1 MTNTA
6 FKQIRSGLARRL
18 LNSKVI
24 IAFVMVILLFVVG
37 EIITPGFTSFSHVMT
52 VLQAAFFLGLMALG
66 QTVVV
71 LSGKEGL
78 DLSVGSTMTVGVL
91 LGAAV
96 IQGQNANVVP
106 AILLVIAAGF
116 MLGAVNGLGVAYLEI
131 APLIMTLTWG
141 IVIEGALLAITRG
154 HYPGKASPAL
164 EALGRGSLS
173 FPVGGWLVQ
182 IPWVLIIWIGVIL
195 VVSFTLTRTSTGFVL
210 YGVGANDRAAEL
222 LGIRTRRVRII
233 AYGMSGTLS
242 ALSGILLLGY
252 VQNPDIALSGRY
264 VLLSVIAVIIGG
276 ISFGGGAGSYLGAV
290 AGAIFM
296 QTLLSILVTLKI
308 GDGLRGVITGL
319 VLLLLLFAYTRRVR
333 R

>member
-1 MTNTA
+1 MTGTA
-6 FKQIRSGLARRL
+6 AVSRRL
-18 LNSKVI
+18 LRRVLNNKVI
-24 IAFVMVILLFVVG
+24 IAFAMVVLLFVVG
-37 EIITPGFTSFSHVMT
+37 EIVTPGFISLSHVMT
-52 VLQAAFFLGLMALG
+52 VLQAAFFLGLLALG

-71 LSGKEGL
+71 LSGREGL
-78 DLSVGSTMTVGVL
+78 DLSVGATMTVGVL
-91 LGAAV
+91 LGAAI

-106 AILLVIAAGF
+106 AVLLVISAGF
-116 MLGAVNGLGVAYLEI
+116 LLGIVNGIGVAYLEI

-141 IVIEGALLAITRG
+141 IVIEGALLIITRG
-154 HYPGKASPAL
+154 HYPGKASPVL

-173 FPVGGWLVQ
+173 FSVGGLLVQ
-182 IPWVLIIWIGVIL
+182 VPWVVILWIGVIL
-195 VVSFTLTRTSTGFVL
+195 VVSFVLARTSIGFVL

-222 LGIRTRRVRII
+222 LGIKVRRVRII
-233 AYGMSGTLS
+233 AYGMSGLLS

-252 VQNPDIALSGRY
+252 VQNPDIALSARY
-264 VLLSVIAVIIGG
+264 VLLSVISVIIGG
-276 ISFGGGAGSYLGAV
+276 ISFGGGGGSYLGAV